1 MAVVGYVFACWT
13 PLMEGLTLPAF
24 VISAIMVF
32 SGAQPENNTE
42 EQEEEMDKKKTI
54 YELAL

>member
-1 MAVVGYVFACWT
+1 MAIVGYVFACWT

-32 SGAQPENNTE
+32 SGVQPENNTE
-42 EQEEEMDKKKTI
+42 EQEEEMD
-54 YELAL
+54 